1 MKPDIEELR
10 RKYMDNPPEGMTSMD
25 IRRMSEDELLDMDYG
40 RVYEN
45 IVCIE
50 LLRRGY
56 DVYVGKLYQKEIDF
70 VAQRGSEKFYI
81 QVSDNI
87 SGQETFERECSPL
100 LQIRDAYPKM
110 IIARTKHPQ
119 YSYEG
124 IEIHDI
130 ADWLLQE

>member
-1 MKPDIEELR
+1 
-10 RKYMDNPPEGMTSMD
+10 
-25 IRRMSEDELLDMDYG
+25 MDYG

-70 VAQRGSEKFYI
+70 VAQKGSEKIYI

-87 SGQETFERECSPL
+87 SGEETLAREYSPL

-110 IIARTKHPQ
+110 IIARTRHPK

-124 IEIHDI
+124 IQIIDI
-130 ADWLLQE
+130 KDWLLEK